1 MDKLFVVYQHN
12 GILYIPICPYTHCDE
27 TKWYTVICNIVIESH
42 DRILS
47 QRSQIKR
54 EHSVWFQTYKGQH
67 LEKPIYSDGCQ
78 DSGWAGHGV
87 GPGRA
92 RGTSCSCSSW
102 CISWSECAGFV
113 KVQLYTNDLC
123 IFLYVFVL
131 YSGVLANL
139 LSRKKKKEK
148 KFLISGGVCQFLRFK
163 TPIMMDFRL
172 ATND

>member
-1 MDKLFVVYQHN
+1 M
-12 GILYIPICPYTHCDE
+12 
-27 TKWYTVICNIVIESH
+27 
-42 DRILS
+42 
-47 QRSQIKR
+47 
-54 EHSVWFQTYKGQH
+54 
-67 LEKPIYSDGCQ
+67 
-78 DSGWAGHGV
+78 
-87 GPGRA
+87 
-92 RGTSCSCSSW
+92 
-102 CISWSECAGFV
+102 

-139 LSRKKKKEK
+139 LSRKEKKEK